1 MKAESNIK
9 AVLFDWISKI
19 LLAVVM
25 FIVKDI
31 RDDVKQLMQTVP
43 ALQAKVD
50 IITDQR
56 LIERLRMYQP
66 PGAAKQEEEITY
78 DSLKRR

>member
-1 MKAESNIK
+1 MKVEANIK

-25 FIVKDI
+25 LIVKDI

-50 IITDQR
+50 IMTDQR
-56 LIERLRMYQP
+56 LIEKLRMFQP
-66 PGAAKQEEEITY
+66 PPAKQEEEITY

>member
-1 MKAESNIK
+1 MKTEANIK
-9 AVLFDWISKI
+9 AILFDWLSKI

-50 IITDQR
+50 IMTDQR
-56 LIERLRMYQP
+56 LLDRFRAYQTAP
-66 PGAAKQEEEITY
+66 AKPEEEITY
-78 DSLKRR
+78 DTLKRK

>member
-1 MKAESNIK
+1 MKTETNIK
-9 AVLFDWISKI
+9 AVLFDWVSKI

-43 ALQAKVD
+43 AVQAKVD
-50 IITDQR
+50 MVIDQR
-56 LIERLRMYQP
+56 LIEKFRMFQP
-66 PGAAKQEEEITY
+66 LPAKQEEEITY
-78 DSLKRR
+78 DSLNRR

>member
-1 MKAESNIK
+1 MKTETNIK
-9 AVLFDWISKI
+9 AVLFDWVSKI

-43 ALQAKVD
+43 AVQAKVD
-50 IITDQR
+50 MVIDQR
-56 LIERLRMYQP
+56 LIEKFRMFQP
-66 PGAAKQEEEITY
+66 PPAKQEEEITY
-78 DSLKRR
+78 DSLNRR

>member
-1 MKAESNIK
+1 MKAEANIK

-50 IITDQR
+50 IMTDQR
-56 LIERLRMYQP
+56 LIEKLRMFQP
-66 PGAAKQEEEITY
+66 PPAKAEDEITY
-78 DSLKRR
+78 DSLKQ

>member
-1 MKAESNIK
+1 MKTEANIK

-31 RDDVKQLMQTVP
+31 RDDVKKLMQTVP
-43 ALQAKVD
+43 AVQAKVD
-50 IITDQR
+50 MITDQR
-56 LIERLRMYQP
+56 LIDRFRMFQP
-66 PGAAKQEEEITY
+66 PPAKSEDEITY
-78 DSLKRR
+78 DSLNRR